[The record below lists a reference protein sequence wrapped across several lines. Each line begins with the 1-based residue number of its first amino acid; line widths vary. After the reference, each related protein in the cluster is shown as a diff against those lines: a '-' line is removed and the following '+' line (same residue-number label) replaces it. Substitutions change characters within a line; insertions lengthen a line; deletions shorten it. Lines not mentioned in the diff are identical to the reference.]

1 MLNGEHGVPKNDFS
15 PKKYEAGVRIACV
28 DRSQKLFTTESLCFL
43 EEKKK
48 KSFKNVQFESEAFHL
63 SPKDESRALQ
73 TPQVQGPQASARC
86 PSRRDCARVEDAQGG
101 ALCVSLPVSL
111 P

>member
-1 MLNGEHGVPKNDFS
+1 MLFGGE
-15 PKKYEAGVRIACV
+15 
-28 DRSQKLFTTESLCFL
+28 
-43 EEKKK
+43 KK